1 MLRLQCALARAL
13 TLPLTPAR
21 CGRWRYS
28 PSPSTSTSPNLNHRP
43 PSDSD
48 QVARLQRELHRERW
62 IMEREQAVAALE
74 SAKLASGSESGSA
87 GAPGSGQRRRRST
100 NIGHRFGSG
109 RGPMVLKTTLHHGDV
124 NTRVS
129 VLRKASRQRVAPD
142 PTRVPLPAQVTRSIG
157 DWDAARPRTLH
168 FPTPIPSCEPWP
180 RPLP

>member
-13 TLPLTPAR
+13 TLPLTLAR

-28 PSPSTSTSPNLNHRP
+28 PSTSPSTSPNLNHRP

-129 VLRKASRQRVAPD
+129 VLRKATRQRVAPD